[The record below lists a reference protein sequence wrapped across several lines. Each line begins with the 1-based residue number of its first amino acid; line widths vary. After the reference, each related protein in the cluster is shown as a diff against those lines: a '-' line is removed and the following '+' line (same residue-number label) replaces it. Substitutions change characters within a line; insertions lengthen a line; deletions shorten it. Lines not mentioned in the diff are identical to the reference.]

1 MSLKVCGLTFLR
13 DLLIC
18 VGMVTFLPA
27 WRGSLRV
34 ERGEILMGYE
44 MISLNS

>member
-1 MSLKVCGLTFLR
+1 MSLEKFDLTFLR

-18 VGMVTFLPA
+18 VGVTIFLPV

-34 ERGEILMGYE
+34 ERREILMGYK
-44 MISLNS
+44 MFSQNS